1 MVCEKCGATLNEGT
15 KFCTKC
21 GSKIIYVPGKW
32 FLKVTGVLSIIFG
45 IIFGIIRITYLIR
58 IITYYYEAEYLIDY
72 EGEYLFGCEVEYLI
86 GLFRLGFF
94 SILSILIGI
103 LGVKYSQNIE
113 KAKLL
118 RNFAII
124 IIVFY
129 IAFPFIPLIQSRPYV
144 MPFYFYFADYLRD
157 VSFIGGFILPICFL
171 IGTHMNLK
179 AKGGK

>member
-21 GSKIIYVPGKW
+21 GSKIIYTPGKW

-45 IIFGIIRITYLIR
+45 IIFGIIK
-58 IITYYYEAEYLIDY
+58 ITYYYKVECFVIGAEVAYLI
-72 EGEYLFGCEVEYLI
+72 ELFTP
-86 GLFRLGFF
+86 GFF

-157 VSFIGGFILPICFL
+157 LLFIGGFILPICFL